1 MAKKKVKTTDD
12 ILTDLLIVQCAAA
25 GLNRPSIRAIAGV
38 DTNRVARILRHF
50 KPEGRR
56 KNGEGDHAR

>member
-1 MAKKKVKTTDD
+1 MAKATTKKTTND

-38 DTNRVARILRHF
+38 DTNRVARILKHF
-50 KPEGRR
+50 KTEGK
-56 KNGEGDHAR
+56 KNG